1 MTAAGERLTGGTAQE
16 RSFAARA
23 PGPKTLVYLYRQML
37 LIRLFEERVRQEYQ
51 GQKIHGMLHLYIG
64 EEAIAAGV
72 CSLLRTEDYITS
84 NHRGHGHFIA
94 KGADLKR
101 MMAELFGKVGGYC
114 KGKGG
119 SMHIA
124 DIDLGHLGANG
135 IVGGGLPI
143 AVGAGLAIRI
153 KGERERVVVCFF
165 GDGAL
170 NTGEFH
176 ESLNLAAVW
185 DLPVIF
191 VCENNL
197 YALSTR
203 LSRVV
208 KIDDVSR
215 RAEGYGM
222 PGSRVDGMDVL
233 AVREAAAGAV
243 ARAREGK
250 GPSLLVCDTYR
261 FGGHGRN
268 PDTRSYRT
276 KEEEAQWKARC
287 PLENYE
293 QKLLLE
299 GVLSEAQIAAIR
311 QEIMAEVEAAV
322 QFAEESPFP
331 QVQSIEE
338 DIYA

>member
-1 MTAAGERLTGGTAQE
+1 MTSAGDMQTNEGSG
-16 RSFAARA
+16 RSFADDP
-23 PGPKTLVYLYRQML
+23 PGPETLVDLYRGIL
-37 LIRLFEERVRQEYQ
+37 RIRLFEERVRQEYQ
-51 GQKIHGMLHLYIG
+51 HQNIYGMLHLYIG
-64 EEAIAAGV
+64 EEAIAVGV
-72 CSLLRTEDYITS
+72 CSTLHTDDYITS

-94 KGADLKR
+94 KGADFKR
-101 MMAELFGKVGGYC
+101 MMAELFGKVDGYC

-143 AVGAGLAIRI
+143 AVGAGLAIRLQRQQ
-153 KGERERVVVCFF
+153 GRVVVCFF

-170 NTGEFH
+170 NMGEFH

-191 VCENNL
+191 ICENNL

-208 KIDDVSR
+208 KVDDIAR

-222 PGSRVDGMDVL
+222 PGSSVDGMDVL
-233 AVREAAAGAV
+233 AVREATALAV

-250 GPSLLVCDTYR
+250 GPSLLVCNTYR

-287 PLENYE
+287 PLESFE
-293 QKLLLE
+293 QKLLQQ
-299 GVLSEAQIAAIR
+299 GTLSEARITSIR
-311 QEIMAEVEAAV
+311 QEVLAEVEEAV
-322 QFAEESPFP
+322 RFAEESPFP
-331 QVQSIEE
+331 NVQSIEE

>member
-1 MTAAGERLTGGTAQE
+1 MWT
-16 RSFAARA
+16 
-23 PGPKTLVYLYRQML
+23 
-37 LIRLFEERVRQEYQ
+37 IRLFEERVRQEYQ
-51 GQKIHGMLHLYIG
+51 RQKISGMLHLYIG
-64 EEAIAAGV
+64 EEAIAVGV
-72 CSLLRTEDYITS
+72 CSQLRPEDYITS

-101 MMAELFGKVGGYC
+101 MMAELFGKSTGYC

-124 DIDLGHLGANG
+124 DIDLGSLGANG

-143 AVGAGLAIRI
+143 AVGAGLAIRV
-153 KGERERVVVCFF
+153 KGEKGRVVVCFF

-185 DLPVIF
+185 DLPVVF

-203 LSRVV
+203 LSRVM

-215 RAEGYGM
+215 RADAYGM

-233 AVREAAAGAV
+233 AVREATAAAV
-243 ARAREGK
+243 ARGRAGE
-250 GPSLLVCDTYR
+250 GPSFLVCETYR

-276 KEEEAQWKARC
+276 KEEEAEWKARC
-287 PLENYE
+287 PVEGFE
-293 QKLLLE
+293 QKLLRE
-299 GVLSEAQIAAIR
+299 GVLEAARVAAIR
-311 QEIMAEVEAAV
+311 QEILEEVEASV
-322 QFAEESPFP
+322 RFAEESPLP
-331 QVQSIEE
+331 GLESIEE